1 MTKISIRALLFV
13 VFLSAIIL
21 SLFGGLVVA
30 NEALSEA
37 DRESARLDAH
47 ASALVAERELQVQA
61 TALSEKFDPL
71 LTASRRTAIDTMTP
85 KPFVAVW
92 VLDPRGAIVGRGGGS
107 TLDDADVRATASAAT
122 AEPRATVVRGP
133 GQPATILLSVALT
146 HRGQRLGT
154 AVGQVRPEA
163 ILGAISDTA
172 LSRNWL
178 RLRGTGATIGSL
190 GESSGGASFIASAP
204 IRIAGDPL
212 FVDISHSQGGRVI
225 RTVLWFLGAAG
236 VIALIVALMR
246 ERQQTLQLA
255 GRTAELERLYQE
267 VARSN
272 RMKSEFLANVSHELR
287 TPLNAVVGFVEML
300 RDGVYGE
307 ITPRQ
312 AVPVER
318 ISASS
323 AHLRQMVDRLL
334 DIAKIAAGRLE
345 VHVEPLVLRPF
356 ILDITSEM
364 ESLANERGLALTVDI
379 PANLPRLETDQT
391 HLRQIVINL
400 IGNAVKYT
408 PSGGIT
414 VDAAVEQKD
423 EHSWIA
429 LRVKDTG
436 VGIAAEDLE
445 RIFDEFEQVNAGA
458 RTDSARRGTGLG
470 LAISRRLARLIN
482 GELTVAS
489 EVGHGSAFTVWLP
502 LDKAADAAT

>member
-47 ASALVAERELQVQA
+47 AAALVAERELQVQA

-212 FVDISHSQGGRVI
+212 FVDVSHSQGGRAI
-225 RTVLWFLGAAG
+225 RTVFWFLGAAG

-255 GRTAELERLYQE
+255 
-267 VARSN
+267 
-272 RMKSEFLANVSHELR
+272 
-287 TPLNAVVGFVEML
+287 
-300 RDGVYGE
+300 
-307 ITPRQ
+307 
-312 AVPVER
+312 
-318 ISASS
+318 
-323 AHLRQMVDRLL
+323 
-334 DIAKIAAGRLE
+334 
-345 VHVEPLVLRPF
+345 
-356 ILDITSEM
+356 
-364 ESLANERGLALTVDI
+364 
-379 PANLPRLETDQT
+379 
-391 HLRQIVINL
+391 
-400 IGNAVKYT
+400 
-408 PSGGIT
+408 
-414 VDAAVEQKD
+414 
-423 EHSWIA
+423 
-429 LRVKDTG
+429 
-436 VGIAAEDLE
+436 
-445 RIFDEFEQVNAGA
+445 
-458 RTDSARRGTGLG
+458 
-470 LAISRRLARLIN
+470 
-482 GELTVAS
+482 
-489 EVGHGSAFTVWLP
+489 
-502 LDKAADAAT
+502 